1 VIGLAPRGFDYP
13 GKAVLWKPAAFSA
26 GNNGWGTVARFKPII
41 AWSQARAAFAVEAES
56 LSPKQGRED
65 DMLRPRLTS
74 LQDGLAGQ
82 VKNAS
87 LLFMGAVLSVLLIA
101 CTNVANLLRAN

>member
-1 VIGLAPRGFDYP
+1 
-13 GKAVLWKPAAFSA
+13 
-26 GNNGWGTVARFKPII
+26 
-41 AWSQARAAFAVEAES
+41 
-56 LSPKQGRED
+56 
-65 DMLRPRLTS
+65 MLRPRLTS